1 MRIVIIMS
9 KQASAKMS
17 EINEAIEFNEIS
29 KSIFNYVNKLDGLK
43 KNVRRY
49 QATVRPFEADSSKK
63 SGSTIVLRS
72 DTFLE
77 LGSPAAGSMSFVVCS
92 ASDDSINDGEIIV
105 IGSEVAESENKQMPL
120 GLVIL
125 IAGRALTEED
135 RFALLNYSIPADLCE
150 GFMIKSTLENI
161 WCRISYEA
169 AAKGLS
175 FQRIGEAL
183 ISRIKAEF
191 PPAEAVSILFVT
203 SEKQDVLGLKELG
216 EPVSQMVK
224 EMKRKI
230 WEERG
235 VDISQCKPGGHCG
248 ACEEK
253 DVCQEVKKISGAYQK
268 EAGKNHEKL

>member
-1 MRIVIIMS
+1 MS